1 MKRVLLIFFSI
12 QCFSLFS
19 QQIDNNVLTL
29 EEFLGYV
36 KKFHPL
42 VKQANL
48 KLDESQ
54 AKLLKARGA
63 FDPKVEV
70 DYDKKNF
77 KNTNYYN
84 KLNAAFKIPTWYG
97 IEIKGK
103 FEENSGAY
111 LNPELNVPANGLYNV
126 GVTVALAKNLLINE
140 RMATLKRAKLKV
152 KQVEAD
158 NQLQVNEVLHKAII
172 AYFNW
177 VKHYK
182 NQQVYQSF
190 LLNAHTRFDGIKR
203 SFESG
208 DKPAIDTLE
217 AKIVIRNRKLSLE
230 KASLD
235 FIKSSLELS
244 NYLWLDNNIPIEIQE
259 SVLPD
264 VKTSETAD
272 HILELNNLYLERF
285 SIAMHPKL
293 LSLQNQYKNLEIDKR
308 LKLNNLLPRV
318 DFQYNF
324 LTQEPLILNAYTDSN
339 YKVGLG
345 ISMPLFLRKER
356 GDLTLAKIKLKETE
370 YKLTTTEIG
379 LKNKRDQLL
388 NASKSYTKQ
397 FDIVNNLV
405 KDYTLLLTAEER
417 KFDLG
422 ESSIF
427 LINSR
432 ESKLIDV
439 KLKAIDIEYGTLSLK
454 ADLFKF
460 YALN

>member
-1 MKRVLLIFFSI
+1 VDTILLGIHSPTSNPFCLIIGINHFQNPILFALLCLLRCNLAWNKPAKLQFLVKLRDGWNELLI
-12 QCFSLFS
+12 QLLDSL
-19 QQIDNNVLTL
+19 DT
-29 EEFLGYV
+29 
-36 KKFHPL
+36 
-42 VKQANL
+42 
-48 KLDESQ
+48 
-54 AKLLKARGA
+54 
-63 FDPKVEV
+63 
-70 DYDKKNF
+70 
-77 KNTNYYN
+77 
-84 KLNAAFKIPTWYG
+84 
-97 IEIKGK
+97 
-103 FEENSGAY
+103 
-111 LNPELNVPANGLYNV
+111 
-126 GVTVALAKNLLINE
+126 
-140 RMATLKRAKLKV
+140 
-152 KQVEAD
+152 D
-158 NQLQVNEVLHKAII
+158 NQVHGEHTSQV
-172 AYFNW
+172 
-177 VKHYK
+177 
-182 NQQVYQSF
+182 S
-190 LLNAHTRFDGIKR
+190 
-203 SFESG
+203 
-208 DKPAIDTLE
+208 
-217 AKIVIRNRKLSLE
+217 
-230 KASLD
+230 
-235 FIKSSLELS
+235 
-244 NYLWLDNNIPIEIQE
+244 
-259 SVLPD
+259 
-264 VKTSETAD
+264 
-272 HILELNNLYLERF
+272 
-285 SIAMHPKL
+285 
-293 LSLQNQYKNLEIDKR
+293 

-324 LTQEPLILNAYTDSN
+324 LTQEPLILNTYTDSN